1 MQQVLKKGSTLSGKE
16 GWICNVFTSLDDKG
30 KHTNGVTTEKSQFS
44 LGGKKVFHK

>member
-30 KHTNGVTTEKSQFS
+30 KHTNGVTHRKISIFLRGEKGLS
-44 LGGKKVFHK
+44 